1 MPFAV
6 RVHATG
12 GPEALVYEDVTVPDP
27 GPGEVRL
34 VQRAIGVNFIDV
46 YHRNGLYKL
55 AKLPAIIGSEGAGD
69 VVAVGPGV
77 DRFKVGDRAAYAGP
91 IGGYVQ
97 ERVVPSD
104 RLVKLPDGISY
115 ETAAAGLLQGMTAR
129 FLLRQVY
136 RVGPETTMLLHAAAG
151 GVGLIACQ
159 WAHSLGATIIGTV
172 SSDEKAELARE
183 HGCTYVINTKRDDF
197 VSGVREYTQGEACDV
212 VYDSVGKDT
221 FPQSLDC
228 LKPKG
233 LWVSFG
239 NSSGPVPPFP
249 LTALKG
255 SLFATR
261 PTLFAYTATARE
273 LQENASEF
281 FQMVLSNQIRIE
293 INHRYPLTNAADAH
307 RDLEAR
313 RTTGSIILIP

>member
-6 RVHATG
+6 RVHTTG
-12 GPEALVYEDVTVPDP
+12 GPEALVYEEVTVPEP

-69 VVAVGPGV
+69 VVAVGSGV

-91 IGGYVQ
+91 LGGYTQ
-97 ERVVPSD
+97 ERVVPAD
-104 RLVKLPDGISY
+104 RLVRLPEGISY

-151 GVGLIACQ
+151 GVGLIASQ
-159 WAHSLGATIIGTV
+159 WARSLGATIIGTV
-172 SSDEKAELARE
+172 STDEKAELARE
-183 HGCTYVINTKRDDF
+183 NGCTYVINTKRDDF
-197 VSGVREYTQGEACDV
+197 VSGVREYTSGEACDV
-212 VYDSVGKDT
+212 VYDSIGRDT

-261 PTLFAYTATARE
+261 PSLFAYTATP
-273 LQENASEF
+273 LDLDDNAAEF
-281 FQMVLSNQIRIE
+281 FEMLLSKKINIA
-293 INHRYPLTNAADAH
+293 INHQYPLSRAADAH

>member
-6 RVHATG
+6 QIHATG
-12 GPEALVYEDVTVPDP
+12 RPEALVYEDVAVPDP

-34 VQRAIGVNFIDV
+34 RQRAIGVNYIDV

-55 AKLPAIIGSEGAGD
+55 PKLPAIIGSEGAGD
-69 VVAVGPGV
+69 VIAIGRGV
-77 DRFKVGDRAAYAGP
+77 EQFKVGDRVAYAGP
-91 IGGYVQ
+91 LGGYAD
-97 ERVVPSD
+97 ERIVPAE

-115 ETAAAGLLQGMTAR
+115 ETAAAGLLQGMTVR
-129 FLLRQVY
+129 YLLREVY

-159 WAHSLGATIIGTV
+159 WAHALGATIIGTV
-172 SSDEKAELARE
+172 GSDEKAELAMAN
-183 HGCTYVINTKRDDF
+183 GCTHAINTKRDDF
-197 VSGVREYTQGEACDV
+197 VSGVREYTQGNGCDV
-212 VYDSVGKDT
+212 VYDSIGKDT

-228 LKPKG
+228 LKPRG

-239 NSSGPVPPFP
+239 NSSGPVPPFE

-261 PTLFAYTATARE
+261 PSLLAYTATRKDLQDNAAE
-273 LQENASEF
+273 LF
-281 FQMVLSNQIRIE
+281 GMLLSKQIQISV
-293 INHRYPLTNAADAH
+293 NHQYPLSRAADAH